1 MASDGGPTDE
11 LLRRLLAAVAAAAS
25 DEDVDRLVAEA
36 RAEAEADVKAVV
48 KSAFKASLLRRATAR
63 LEYDEPPA
71 AAETL
76 SPRPPEAVGGDDPA
90 GGPPPPPPSFLPSG
104 EVPAGPAPQRT
115 EGQGSPCY
123 VYAIVGAGPQTW
135 LTETSGVD
143 PDGVIEA
150 VRHGDVQALIS
161 VVSPDRFNQATFDEH
176 LNDPAWLEAKVRA
189 HDDVVR
195 AAMRSSAVV
204 PCRFGTVVRDRAD
217 VRRLLATHH
226 DGLVNTLRT
235 LAGKEEWGVKV
246 RADLDTMSRHLA
258 AAADPARADEA
269 SGRSYL
275 QRRQRRDQAR
285 GEAQRAARARADEC
299 HLELASIASA
309 ASVLPVRASAADP
322 ARGNAETVLNAAYL
336 VAAEHLGDFHDAV
349 AHSAER
355 LRALG
360 LEFDLT
366 GPWPPYNFAS
376 FDLSLQAVA

>member
-11 LLRRLLAAVAAAAS
+11 LLRRLLAAMAAEAS
-25 DEDVDRLVAEA
+25 DVHVDRLIAEA

-48 KSAFKASLLRRATAR
+48 KSAFKASLLRRATER
-63 LEYDEPPA
+63 LECDESPV

-76 SPRPPEAVGGDDPA
+76 SPRTPAAVGGDDSPD
-90 GGPPPPPPSFLPSG
+90 GPPPEALPS
-104 EVPAGPAPQRT
+104 AAPPRA
-115 EGQGSPCY
+115 EGHGAPCY
-123 VYAIVGAGPQTW
+123 VYAIVDAGPQTW
-135 LTETSGVD
+135 LSEASGVD

-161 VVSPDRFNQATFDEH
+161 VVSPDRFNQATIDEH

-226 DGLVNTLRT
+226 DDLVNTLRT

-246 RADLDTMSRHLA
+246 RADLDAMSRHLA
-258 AAADPARADEA
+258 ASDPGPVGEA

-299 HLELASIASA
+299 HLELSSIASA
-309 ASVLPVRASAADP
+309 ASVLPVRASAAE
-322 ARGNAETVLNAAYL
+322 ATRGNAETLLSAAYL
-336 VAAEHLGDFHDAV
+336 VASEHLGDFHDAV
-349 AHSAER
+349 AHLAGR
-355 LRALG
+355 LRPLG